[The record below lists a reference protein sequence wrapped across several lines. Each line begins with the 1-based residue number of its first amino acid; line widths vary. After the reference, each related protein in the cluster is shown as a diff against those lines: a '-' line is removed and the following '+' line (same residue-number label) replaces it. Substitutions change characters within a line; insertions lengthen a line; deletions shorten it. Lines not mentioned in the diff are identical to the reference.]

1 MTFTGEQLTAIIKM
15 AKAMVMADGRVE
27 KSEIQV
33 MTTEL
38 LRFNVPQDHVPHLL
52 TLADKMDAS
61 KALAIIAN
69 FDDEAK
75 KYVASYLGVIM
86 ASDGDIDDRE
96 MSLWRLVSTL
106 CGLPTMNVVDAIT
119 NMRNL

>member
-38 LRFNVPQDHVPHLL
+38 LRFNVPQEHVPHLL

-106 CGLPTMNVVDAIT
+106 CGLPMMNVVDAIT